1 MQPILMQPM
10 SSQPQLGKGFD
21 DPVLASQRCFRLIL
35 AAMSEPGSVH
45 RLGESVEAPNGVS
58 PAATLVLLTLVDHET
73 PVWLAPRFASAAT
86 YLRFHCAAPVVE
98 ASSAAAF
105 ALVDGASVDL
115 DLGSFNPGDDRYPD
129 RSATLV
135 VGCAAFDGG
144 PQVSLSGPGIRGAVT
159 VSPSGLA
166 HGFWSKVAANNER
179 YPLGVDLILAA
190 GDEIMCIPRSTRIAL
205 AAEAR

>member
-1 MQPILMQPM
+1 MQSM
-10 SSQPQLGKGFD
+10 SSQTQLGKGFD

-45 RLGESVEAPNGVS
+45 RLDESIEAPTGVS

-73 PVWLAPRFASAAT
+73 PVWLASSFASAAT
-86 YLRFHCAAPVVE
+86 YLRFHCGAPLVE
-98 ASSAAAF
+98 APSAATF
-105 ALVDGASVDL
+105 ALVDGASAVL
-115 DLGSFNPGDDRYPD
+115 DLGAFNPGDDRYPD

-135 VGCAAFDGG
+135 VGCAAFEGG
-144 PQVSLSGPGIRGAVT
+144 PGVSFSGPGIRGARA

-166 HGFWSKVAANNER
+166 HGFWPKVAANNER

-190 GDEIMCIPRSTRIAL
+190 RDEIMCIPRSTRIAL
-205 AAEAR
+205 GSEAH

>member
-1 MQPILMQPM
+1 MQSM

-21 DPVLASQRCFRLIL
+21 EPVLASQRCFRQIL

-45 RLGESVEAPNGVS
+45 RLGEDVESPTGVS
-58 PAATLVLLTLVDHET
+58 AAAMLVLLTLVDHET

-86 YLRFHCAAPVVE
+86 YLRFHCGAPVLE
-98 ASSAAAF
+98 APSAATF

-115 DLGSFNPGDDRYPD
+115 DLGAFNPGDDRYPD

-135 VGCAAFDGG
+135 VGCAAFEGG
-144 PQVSLSGPGIRGAVT
+144 RDVSLSGPGIRGDIT
-159 VSPSGLA
+159 VSPAGLDA
-166 HGFWSKVAANNER
+166 AFWQKVAANNAR

-190 GDEIMCIPRSTRIAL
+190 GNEIMCIPRSTRIAR
-205 AAEAR
+205 AAEAC